1 MAEHAPTT
9 IDAVETSLA
18 IVNLLQERDG
28 IGISELAEELSV
40 AKSTVHRHITTL
52 EEHEMVCST
61 GREIHLA
68 TEYLRLGNSVRYRE
82 PVAEIAEE
90 ILKTL
95 SEETAERANFFVE
108 EFGYSVCLHRKIGER
123 GIVAET
129 EIGKRF
135 PMHSTAAG
143 KAMFSIMSDH
153 EIQKVIEWHG
163 LPQQT
168 ENTITSVDALMAEL
182 ETIREEGIAFNDEEN
197 IEDLRS
203 IGVPVKVG
211 DREAPGAMTISGP
224 AHRLSDDRINDEL
237 SEVLLAASNELELKR
252 KY

>member
-18 IVNLLQERDG
+18 IVNLLHERDSL
-28 IGISELAEELSV
+28 GISELADELSI
-40 AKSTVHRHITTL
+40 AKSTAHRHVTTL
-52 EEHEMVCST
+52 EEHEMVCSN
-61 GREIHLA
+61 GREIRLG
-68 TEYLRLGNSVRYRE
+68 TEYLRLGNGVRYRE
-82 PVAEIAEE
+82 PVSEIVEE
-90 ILKTL
+90 IVENL

-135 PMHSTAAG
+135 LMHSTAAG
-143 KAMFSIMSDH
+143 KAMLSMMPEH
-153 EIQKVIEWHG
+153 ETQTVIDQHG
-163 LPQQT
+163 LPRQT
-168 ENTITSVDALMAEL
+168 DNTITSVKALMAEL

-211 DREAPGAMTISGP
+211 DRELPGAITISGP

-237 SEVLLAASNELELKR
+237 SEALLAASNELELKR